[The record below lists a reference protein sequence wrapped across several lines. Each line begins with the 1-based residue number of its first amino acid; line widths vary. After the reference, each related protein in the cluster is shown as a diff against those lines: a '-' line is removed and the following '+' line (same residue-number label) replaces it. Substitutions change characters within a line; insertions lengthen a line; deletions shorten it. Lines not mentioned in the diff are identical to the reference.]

1 VGDQQEGGQGVQAAR
16 ALADVVAEA
25 GPGAWAD
32 AGRLEALLQAR
43 LGEGSGSA
51 LAQVKVLARAAARGV
66 PAGLRSKTPAAGLVQ
81 QLVEWEGLDPA
92 VAEWSVRTW
101 EWALGVLPSSS
112 EVAAAPAPAPAAPV
126 TDLAATTA
134 VGRALPPPGT
144 GRVASIPP
152 PAGSRSAPAPE
163 RGRNGGLVVLLAAGV
178 AALVLAAVALGVV
191 LLRDDPVTTEVIT
204 AAEQPATTSSTT
216 TSTTSTSTSTTT
228 TPTSTTTQPTQPP
241 TTQPT
246 QPPTTQPPPPPPPPP
261 STSGGLDGSDVRSDV
276 SHPEAPRLL
285 ATFETYS
292 DGINTADYRSA
303 WSLLSLD
310 AQARTPFD
318 EFVTGTTSSVLHDMR
333 IRSVVG
339 PTDGRLSAN
348 VTFTSTQLPE
358 HGPDG
363 QACSLWDIEY
373 SMVEVGGQWRIDR
386 ADAQNGTPV
395 PC

>member
-228 TPTSTTTQPTQPP
+228 TSTTTQPTQPP

-246 QPPTTQPPPPPPPPP
+246 QPPTTQPAPPPPP
-261 STSGGLDGSDVRSDV
+261 SPTRPAPPPPPSAGGTIPVPAWYAVVASDFVANAPAGSARRAEIQGSALAHDDGHLVLTDDYHTEPTGVAGE
-276 SHPEAPRLL
+276 PPNYYPREGVV
-285 ATFETYS
+285 A
-292 DGINTADYRSA
+292 A
-303 WSLLSLD
+303 
-310 AQARTPFD
+310 
-318 EFVTGTTSSVLHDMR
+318 
-333 IRSVVG
+333 VVG
-339 PTDGRLSAN
+339 PFPSQSAASGYCAS
-348 VTFTSTQLPE
+348 VGSGEGSCSTRQF
-358 HGPDG
+358 
-363 QACSLWDIEY
+363 
-373 SMVEVGGQWRIDR
+373 
-386 ADAQNGTPV
+386 V
-395 PC
+395 PR